1 MARPLAWITG
11 AGGLIGSELTRV
23 AAAEMPGW
31 EILPLTRAELEIT
44 APTAVR
50 RWFTDRPPSLILHGA
65 GIAKTPVC
73 QNDPALARK
82 VNIEA
87 TARLA
92 ELAAD
97 IPFFFFSTDLAF
109 DGQKGGYTE
118 TDATNPLTVYAQ
130 TKVEAEQIV
139 LQNPRHT
146 VVRFA
151 LNAGRSPT
159 GDRAFNENMRRIW
172 LEGKVTKLFVDE
184 FRTPIP
190 VPYTAR
196 AVWELAKQKATGLF
210 HVAGS
215 ERLSYFDLGSL
226 LAQRWPELKPQIE
239 PTSIKDFK
247 GTPRAP
253 DTSLDNTK
261 LQRLLSFTLPR
272 FSDWARTAAQGEF

>member
-1 MARPLAWITG
+1 MEKPLAWITG
-11 AGGLIGSELTRV
+11 AGGLIGSELTRI
-23 AAAEMPGW
+23 AAAQMPGW
-31 EILPLTRAELEIT
+31 DILPLTRAELDIT
-44 APTAVR
+44 DPIAVR
-50 RWFTDRPPSLILHGA
+50 RLFTERPPSLILHGA

-73 QNDPALARK
+73 QNDPALAHR
-82 VNIEA
+82 VNVQA

-109 DGQKGGYTE
+109 DGQKGHYTE
-118 TDATNPLTVYAQ
+118 TDTTNPLTVYAQ

-139 LQNPRHT
+139 LQNPLHT

-159 GDRAFNENMRRIW
+159 GDRAFNENMRRTW
-172 LEGKVTKLFVDE
+172 QEGKVTKLFVDE

-190 VPYTAR
+190 VAFTAR
-196 AVWELAKQKATGLF
+196 AVWELAKQQATGLF

-215 ERLSYFDLGSL
+215 ERLSYFEAGSL
-226 LAQRWPELKPQIE
+226 LARRWPELKPQIE

-253 DTSLDNTK
+253 DTSLDNSK
-261 LQRLLSFTLPR
+261 LQRLLSFTLPN
-272 FSDWARTAAQGEF
+272 FSEWARTAAPEEF